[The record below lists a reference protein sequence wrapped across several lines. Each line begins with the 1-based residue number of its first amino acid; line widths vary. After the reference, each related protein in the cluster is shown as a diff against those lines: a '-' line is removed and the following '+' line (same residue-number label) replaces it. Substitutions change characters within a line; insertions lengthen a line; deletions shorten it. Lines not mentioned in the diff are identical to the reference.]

1 MLGVFDPEG
10 SIDVV
15 HFKIKSFFHPLI
27 ISCKEKPVLTP
38 FFFIFAFLN
47 FMIMKR
53 FYYSFFIL
61 ACSLLLP
68 AIVLSQTREKSS
80 VRTPDFSSG
89 SIIKGINAPH
99 VPDSGRILFQVDLS
113 QWAAKGE
120 FNPATDSIDMPGTFN
135 NWAGSATLEKVDAT
149 LVYQIALS
157 IESSTVQ
164 EFKFR
169 INRDTND
176 AELISHM
183 YRVPNDT
190 TTVKYMYNDY
200 DTTTVPITFMC
211 HMFYQIKALH
221 FNPLPLHDYLDV
233 AGTFNGLGAYDLLFD
248 RGHDSIYQVTL
259 NLPKTLISPVTPILF
274 KFRINGNWNTSEYLN
289 GGPFRSYFL
298 KDTTG
303 GFQNLVDVW
312 YDNKNPAIPA
322 PPVAYNVF
330 IQGIYAAKQVLTGS
344 YSYEDYNLLPEG
356 TSLYRWYLADSTTQV
371 NLVPVG
377 DSTINYVVDSLN
389 AGKYIAFEVTPVA
402 SGTGDSL
409 IGKPVRAWTG
419 KIGGVGIG
427 NLTGKKP
434 GFYPNPVTSL
444 ITFTHLD
451 NIQQIEIYSVPG
463 QKVGTLETRT
473 PGRITFDASN
483 LGRGIY
489 IIKFSKSDHTF
500 TTVKFIKD

>member
-1 MLGVFDPEG
+1 
-10 SIDVV
+10 
-15 HFKIKSFFHPLI
+15 
-27 ISCKEKPVLTP
+27 
-38 FFFIFAFLN
+38 
-47 FMIMKR
+47 MIMKR
-53 FYYSFFIL
+53 IYISFFPL
-61 ACSLLLP
+61 VFSLLLP
-68 AIVLSQTREKSS
+68 GIVLSQTPGKSS
-80 VRTPDFSSG
+80 ARTPDLSSG
-89 SIIKGINAPH
+89 SVMKRVNAPL
-99 VPDSGRILFQVDLS
+99 VPDSGQILFQVDMS
-113 QWAAKGE
+113 QWAARGL
-120 FNPATDSIDMPGTFN
+120 FHPSIDSIDMPGTMN
-135 NWAGSATLEKVDAT
+135 NWAGSATLQKVDTT
-149 LVYQIALS
+149 LIYQIALVL
-157 IESSTVQ
+157 ESLTVQ
-164 EFKFR
+164 EFRFR
-169 INRDTND
+169 INRDTNN

-183 YRVPNDT
+183 YRVPKDT

-200 DTTTVPITFMC
+200 DTTTVPITFRC
-211 HMFYQIKALH
+211 HMFYQIKAFH
-221 FNPLPLHDYLDV
+221 FNPLPQHDYLDV

-259 NLPKTLISPVTPILF
+259 NLPKTLISPVVPIRF
-274 KFRINGNWNTSEYLN
+274 KFRINGNWNTSEFPD

-298 KDTTG
+298 QDTTG
-303 GFQNLVDVW
+303 GVQNLVDVW

-322 PPVAYNVF
+322 PPVAYNVY
-330 IQGIYAAKQVLTGS
+330 IQGNYAAKQILTGS

-419 KIGGVGIG
+419 KVGGVGIG
-427 NLTGKKP
+427 DLTGKKP
-434 GFYPNPVTSL
+434 GFYPNPVTSQ
-444 ITFTHLD
+444 ITFTNLD

-463 QKVGTLETRT
+463 QKIGSLETRT
-473 PGRITFDASN
+473 PGRITYDASN

-489 IIKFSKSDHTF
+489 FIKFSKPDHTF